1 MAKLFSKTR
10 ILMPD
15 GSEIAPRTVFAATP
29 QQARQFDHLDAARAA
44 TAAEIE
50 AAEDARAKA
59 DGLA

>member
-15 GSEIAPRTVFAATP
+15 GSEIEPRSVFDATP
-29 QQARQFDHLDAARAA
+29 QQAKQFDHLNSARAA
-44 TAAEIE
+44 TEAEIK